1 MPNDN
6 NNNLPTTLISSLLA
20 KKLSGNITNDQMHTL
35 TNDFDKSINWK
46 LLYKTLES
54 SVEEFILLNNGNP
67 TVDGFRDNTLN
78 NLSEVVQLLI
88 GNTPKHND

>member
-6 NNNLPTTLISSLLA
+6 SNNLPTAFSSLLA
-20 KKLSGNITNDQMHTL
+20 KKLSGNLTNDQMHTL

-54 SVEEFILLNNGNP
+54 SVEEFILLNYGNP
-67 TVDGFRDNTLN
+67 TIDAFRDKTLN
-78 NLSEVVQLLI
+78 NLGEVVQLLI
-88 GNTPKHND
+88 GNTPKQND

>member
-1 MPNDN
+1 MPND

-20 KKLSGNITNDQMHTL
+20 KKLSGNITNDKMHTL

-67 TVDGFRDNTLN
+67 TVDGFRDKTLN